1 MQASLSTRRIDAI
14 WLNGVVGPFSSV
26 SIHRRDAL
34 ENRGMVGKRSFFN
47 PLLPPVGRFGTRE
60 KKHYPNWILG
70 VQSLGQHIGAQLFRL
85 LPARFRRGDHDASAS
100 ASLYQKPLPE
110 MARSTRRQ
118 GWGKQDAGA
127 EES

>member
-14 WLNGVVGPFSSV
+14 CLNGVVGPFSSV

-47 PLLPPVGRFGTRE
+47 SLLPPVGRFRTRE

-70 VQSLGQHIGAQLFRL
+70 VQPLGQHIGAKLFRL
-85 LPARFRRGDHDASAS
+85 LPARFRRGDHDVGAIA
-100 ASLYQKPLPE
+100 ALYQKPLPE
-110 MARSTRRQ
+110 MARSTQRQ
-118 GWGKQDAGA
+118 ARAKKGTGA
-127 EES
+127 